1 MKRKSLWSK
10 NYSLLTLA
18 TVMGAAGGIAG
29 NYALSFLVYDETGST
44 LAAGLLR
51 AIRVIPQFFL
61 PIIIAPLMDRLPRK
75 PFLVGGDVIA
85 GILYAFAGLYLINY
99 SFSYVGY
106 LLFSLILACIG
117 SLDSLAYNSIF
128 PKIIPEGFEEKGY
141 SVSGMLYPIMNVL
154 IMPVAAVLMD
164 TIGTAN
170 ILLMQSALSILAAI
184 IESRI
189 KIKETIRKSMEFTGI
204 SLWWNDFCD
213 GFRFL
218 KGEKGLLNIYTYM
231 AVTNGAAMGYS
242 PILVAFFRTA
252 PGFSALMYSFFSVA
266 EFAGRTLGGLFQYH
280 VRIPDKKKF
289 GFAFLVYQIYD
300 IMDMILLWIPYPFM
314 LINRGICGFLGI
326 NSATVRA
333 AAVQKYLPEE
343 YRARVNAVQEA
354 AISAIGSILALVI
367 GAAGEFLTHRSIISI
382 FALLCVIVCWLT
394 IWRGRNSV
402 REIYEGRQ
410 DT

>member
-1 MKRKSLWSK
+1 MKAKTLWSR
-10 NYSLLTLA
+10 NYCLLMFA
-18 TVMGAAGGIAG
+18 TVMGAVGGIAG

-44 LAAGLLR
+44 LAAGLLI

-75 PFLVGGDVIA
+75 PFLVGGDLIA
-85 GILYAFAGLYLINY
+85 GILYALAGLYLLNY

-106 LLFSLILACIG
+106 LLFSLVLACIG

-128 PKIIPEGFEEKGY
+128 PMIIPEGFEEKGY

-154 IMPVAAVLMD
+154 VMPVAAILMD
-164 TIGTAN
+164 SIGTAS
-170 ILLMQSALSILAAI
+170 ILLIQSFLSIVAAI

-189 KIKETIRKSMEFTGI
+189 KIKETIRKSVEFTGI
-204 SLWWNDFCD
+204 SLWWNDLRD

-231 AVTNGAAMGYS
+231 AVSNGAAMGYS

-252 PGFSALMYSFFSVA
+252 PGFTSLMYSFFSVA
-266 EFAGRTLGGLFQYH
+266 EFAGRTLGGLFQYYI
-280 VRIPDKKKF
+280 RIPEKKKF
-289 GFAFLVYQIYD
+289 GFAFFVYQIYD

-326 NSATVRA
+326 DSATVRA
-333 AAVQKYLPEE
+333 AAVQKHLPEE

-354 AISAIGSILALVI
+354 AINAIGSVFALVI
-367 GAAGEFLTHRSIISI
+367 GAAGEFLSHRSIISI
-382 FALLCVIVCWLT
+382 FSLLCIVVCWLT
-394 IWRGRNSV
+394 IWRGRKSV
-402 REIYEGRQ
+402 RQIYEGNQ
-410 DT
+410 NT